1 MKRNFNLF
9 TVFVLLLV
17 SLCVISCR
25 EEKSLAVLDLSN
37 FRYSGH
43 APVVA
48 FHSQKIVGEF
58 AENAQV
64 LRDYSYRNMAYML
77 YVTAPG
83 DSLHVTVLEFDNDAF
98 ALGFFLNSG
107 LFHEKVPV
115 VKGDVMEESLRAGRR
130 LFIFRHSRLRVP
142 DRGLLEKYVQD
153 FPGYRAGLPQEFLSL
168 PFRDRI
174 PGGTSIQTRIFHGVP
189 VTFPLLVQRYAQ
201 GGVDWNVS
209 RSWNVVPESA
219 YRSWISGLSSAGKVI
234 SSSKTEVLFN
244 AGAGDPALATRLPG
258 GRIVCVWGALD
269 WKALR
274 SRFEE
279 AKKSV
284 YDAQF

>member
-1 MKRNFNLF
+1 MNRNINTFLLF
-9 TVFVLLLV
+9 ASLIV
-17 SLCVISCR
+17 SLFVTAC
-25 EEKSLAVLDLSN
+25 EEEQSLAVLDLAK
-37 FRYSGH
+37 FEYSGH
-43 APVVA
+43 APAVA

-64 LRDYSYRNMAYML
+64 LKDYSYKNMAYML
-77 YVTAPG
+77 YVTSPG
-83 DSLHVTVLEFDNDAF
+83 DSLHITVLEFDNDAF

-142 DRGLLEKYVQD
+142 DRGLLEKYVQN

-168 PFRDRI
+168 PFRDRV
-174 PGGTSIQTRIFHGVP
+174 PGGTSIQTRIFQGVP

-201 GGVDWNVS
+201 GGLDWNVA
-209 RSWNVVPESA
+209 RSWNVVPENA
-219 YRSWISGLSSAGKVI
+219 YRSWTLGLSSAGKVI

-244 AGAGDPALATRLPG
+244 AGAGEPALATRLPG
-258 GRIVCVWGALD
+258 GRVVCVWGALD
-269 WKALR
+269 WKLLR
-274 SRFEE
+274 ARFEE